1 MGPYD
6 SPADWIRNGF
16 AHKVDSADD
25 ILRAIGRV
33 GTLQVGRRYVWRG
46 VANWRWRLQSSL
58 LRNLITNSEPGTF
71 ITEADV
77 RTRELA
83 LIREARSWGIGKGLG
98 AAASDLQVLATLQHH
113 GAPTRL
119 LDVTSNPMTALWFAC
134 ERTTS
139 RLDSSGALMAFDV
152 TGLDNLATAT
162 HEQPPTWGTVK
173 DPLGWHLENALS
185 ISHEKALPF
194 LVRPSYPDQR
204 MVAQE
209 GLFLTGA
216 VPEGE
221 SSHGIDGLPLGQGDP
236 PGPEAL
242 GNLFAAEPRKAG
254 RPRKLPFV
262 VLVIPTQLKKKL
274 LPHLE
279 STYNRS
285 YRQLFP
291 DVAGFVDALRAGNID
306 LRSHQ
311 T

>member
-1 MGPYD
+1 MTPYD

-16 AHKVDSADD
+16 AHKVKSADD
-25 ILRAIGRV
+25 IMRAIGRV

-46 VANWRWRLQSSL
+46 VANCQWRLQSSL
-58 LRNLITNSEPGTF
+58 LRDLILKGTPGSL
-71 ITEADV
+71 IAEDDV
-77 RTRELA
+77 RLRELA
-83 LIREARSWGIGKGLG
+83 LIRAARSWGICKELG
-98 AAASDLQVLATLQHH
+98 AAATDLQVLATLQHH

-139 RLDSSGALMAFDV
+139 SRDTSGALMAFDV
-152 TGLDNLATAT
+152 TGLDVLATAA
-162 HEQPPTWGTVK
+162 HELPATWGTVK

-185 ISHEKALPF
+185 ISYEKAVPF

-216 VPEGE
+216 VPDGLNAR
-221 SSHGIDGLPLGQGDP
+221 GIDGLPLDQADA
-236 PGPEAL
+236 PGSKAL
-242 GNLFAAEPRKAG
+242 NALFAPESRKAG
-254 RPRKLPFV
+254 RPKKLPFV
-262 VLVIPTQLKKKL
+262 VLVIPAALKRKL

-291 DVAGFVDALRAGNID
+291 DIAGFVTALRAGNLNLD
-306 LRSHQ
+306 SH
-311 T
+311 